1 MFVAIFSFDSLNSL
15 NLDFLWMIMSLNIN
29 KDHLSPNMETEY
41 AIAQVCGF
49 VEFKIGIKKK

>member
-1 MFVAIFSFDSLNSL
+1 
-15 NLDFLWMIMSLNIN
+15 MSLNIN

-49 VEFKIGIKKK
+49 VKLKYRV